1 MNIKEEDLI
10 NLIFEKLKKN
20 KIRKINLKKKEFQE
34 FINFLI
40 NNS

>member
-40 NNS
+40 NNN

>member
-10 NLIFEKLKKN
+10 DLIFEKLKKN

-40 NNS
+40 NNN

>member
-1 MNIKEEDLI
+1 MNIKEEVLI

-20 KIRKINLKKKEFQE
+20 KIRKVNLKKKEFQE

-40 NNS
+40 NNN

>member
-1 MNIKEEDLI
+1 MNIKEEDLTD
-10 NLIFEKLKKN
+10 LIFEKLKKN
-20 KIRKINLKKKEFQE
+20 KLRKINLKKEEFQK